1 MSIRNLGST
10 PGASRPTGPTGPTGP
25 RSTLS
30 GGMPAVPAGPADRTG
45 GPAAPPRRDSVQ
57 ISDAAR
63 ALGGGEGVADAAR
76 PPLTAERIAEL
87 RRRVA
92 EGAYDALPVAE
103 QVARRLR
110 ASGDV

>member
-10 PGASRPTGPTGPTGP
+10 PGAGRPTGPAGP

-30 GGMPAVPAGPADRTG
+30 GGMPAVPAGPADLPG
-45 GPAAPPRRDSVQ
+45 GPAAPSRRDSVQ

-63 ALGGGEGVADAAR
+63 ALGGGGVADAAR

-87 RRRVA
+87 RRRVV